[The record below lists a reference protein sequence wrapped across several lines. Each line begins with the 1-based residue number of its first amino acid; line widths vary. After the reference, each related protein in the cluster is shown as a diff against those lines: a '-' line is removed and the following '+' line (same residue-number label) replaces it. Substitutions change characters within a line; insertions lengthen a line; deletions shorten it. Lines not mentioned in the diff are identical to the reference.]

1 MDVIDK
7 LYTEWAW
14 RTKSGTPDYNN
25 PEDKAIL
32 DSILEEI
39 GVKEDQHNEPEPE
52 TTADAGG
59 DDYEAAIKKEFDGK
73 IPEVLGLYAVPNETT
88 STKITNSTDKA
99 NFKRLHSIKPGGNA
113 TIGKGE
119 LALYWL
125 YKFQKSNIGTVS
137 DNRGGVD
144 NPDLKLGEK
153 FVEVKAYKGSG
164 KTSNKIKLGGVSK
177 EHKSIGLFKA
187 IFGIGALT
195 KFFNPQEK
203 LKKVVLANN
212 FLPDELI
219 NACNEVFKLKDI
231 DLTQLAT
238 EYPIFKNLENNINTV
253 LRLTD
258 NPESGLIMASRAL
271 GELAKTKF
279 SSKPGIDQLI
289 VDVDTD
295 GNADWFKVT
304 NSGLEKDDLYKHV
317 TINNGILTADY
328 KAIFGKGNVQ
338 GEES

>member
-1 MDVIDK
+1 MNIVDR

-14 RTKSGTPDYNN
+14 RSKTGLPDIKN

-32 DSILEEI
+32 DSILEEL
-39 GVKEDQHNEPEPE
+39 GAEDDQNTEPQPE
-52 TTADAGG
+52 TTSQDIG
-59 DDYEAAIKKEFDGK
+59 DDYDEAIKKEFDGE
-73 IPEVLGLYAVPNETT
+73 IPEVLGLYAVPDGTT
-88 STKITNSTDKA
+88 STSIKNSTDKT

-144 NPDLKLGEK
+144 NPDLQLGDK

-177 EHKSIGLFKA
+177 QHKSIGLFKA

-195 KFFNPQEK
+195 KFFNPEEK
-203 LKKVVLANN
+203 IKKVVLANN
-212 FLPDELI
+212 FLPEELI
-219 NACNEVFKLKDI
+219 SACNEVFRLKDI
-231 DLTQLAT
+231 DLSELAS

-253 LRLTD
+253 LQLTD
-258 NPESGLIMASRAL
+258 NPESGQIMASRAL
-271 GELAKTKF
+271 GELAKIKF
-279 SSKPGIDQLI
+279 GSKPGIDQLI
-289 VDVDTD
+289 VDVDSD

-304 NSGLEKDDLYKHV
+304 NAGLKKDDLYKHV

-328 KAIFGKGNVQ
+328 KAIFGKV
-338 GEES
+338 ESEQS

>member
-1 MDVIDK
+1 MNLIDK

-14 RTKSGTPDYNN
+14 RSKSGTPSMDNA
-25 PEDKAIL
+25 EDKAIL

-39 GVKEDQHNEPEPE
+39 GGKEDQQNEPVPE
-52 TTADAGG
+52 TPPNIEE
-59 DDYEAAIKKEFDGK
+59 DDYDAAIQKEFNGE

-88 STKITNSTDKA
+88 TTKITNSTDKA

-125 YKFQKSNIGTVS
+125 YKFQNSNIGTVS

-144 NPDLKLGEK
+144 NPDLQLGDK

-212 FLPDELI
+212 FLPDELT

-231 DLTQLAT
+231 DLSQLAT
-238 EYPIFKNLENNINTV
+238 EYPIFKNLESNINTV
-253 LRLTD
+253 LQLTD

-271 GELAKTKF
+271 GELAKVKF

-289 VDVDTD
+289 VDIDSD

-304 NSGLEKDDLYKHV
+304 SAGLKKDDLYLHV

-328 KAIFGKGNVQ
+328 KAIFG
-338 GEES
+338 

>member
-1 MDVIDK
+1 MNLIDK

-25 PEDKAIL
+25 PEDRAIL
-32 DSILEEI
+32 DRILEDL
-39 GVKEDQHNEPEPE
+39 GAEDDQNPE
-52 TTADAGG
+52 TQTQTTATDTG
-59 DDYEAAIKKEFDGK
+59 DDYDEAIKKEFDGK
-73 IPEVLGLYAVPNETT
+73 IPEVLGLYAVPNATT
-88 STKITNSTDKA
+88 TTKIANSTDKA

-125 YKFQKSNIGTVS
+125 YKYQKSNIGTVS

-144 NPDLKLGEK
+144 NPDLQLGEK

-203 LKKVVLANN
+203 IKKVVLANN
-212 FLPDELI
+212 FLPEELVI
-219 NACNEVFKLKDI
+219 ACNEVFKLKNIELDA
-231 DLTQLAT
+231 LAT
-238 EYPIFKNLENNINTV
+238 EYPIFQNLQNNINTV
-253 LRLTD
+253 IQLTD
-258 NPESGLIMASRAL
+258 NPDSGQIMASRAL
-271 GELAKTKF
+271 GELAKIKF
-279 SSKPGIDQLI
+279 ASKPGIDELI
-289 VDVDTD
+289 VDVDSD

-304 NSGLEKDDLYKHV
+304 NAGLQKDDLYKHV

-328 KAIFGKGNVQ
+328 KAIFGK
-338 GEES
+338 SKSD

>member
-1 MDVIDK
+1 MNIVDR

-14 RTKSGTPDYNN
+14 RSKTGLPDIKN
-25 PEDKAIL
+25 PDDKAIL
-32 DSILEEI
+32 DSILEEL
-39 GVKEDQHNEPEPE
+39 GAEDDQNTEPQPE
-52 TTADAGG
+52 TTPQDTG
-59 DDYEAAIKKEFDGK
+59 DDYDEAIKKEFDGE
-73 IPEVLGLYAVPNETT
+73 IPEVLGLYAVPDGTT
-88 STKITNSTDKA
+88 STSIKNSTDKT

-144 NPDLKLGEK
+144 NPDLQLGDK

-177 EHKSIGLFKA
+177 QHKSIGLFKA

-195 KFFNPQEK
+195 KFFNPEEK

-212 FLPDELI
+212 FLPEELI
-219 NACNEVFKLKDI
+219 SACNEVFRLKDV
-231 DLTQLAT
+231 DLSELAS

-253 LRLTD
+253 LQLTD
-258 NPESGLIMASRAL
+258 SPESGQIMASRAL
-271 GELAKTKF
+271 GELAKIKF
-279 SSKPGIDQLI
+279 ASKPGIDQLI
-289 VDVDTD
+289 VDVDSD

-304 NSGLEKDDLYKHV
+304 NAGLKKDDLYKHV
-317 TINNGILTADY
+317 TINNGVLTADY
-328 KAIFGKGNVQ
+328 KAIFGKV
-338 GEES
+338 ESEQS